1 MRNQAQRVPTR
12 RSFRRR
18 RGAVIILFAMLL
30 TVVAA
35 VMAFSIDVGYM
46 ANVRSELQNA
56 VDAGALAGAG
66 ALQEDAS
73 TADAAAIQYIQ
84 QNRVGNR
91 PVSPDSIEVSA
102 GVWNAT
108 TRTFTAGG
116 EFPNAFRVEVVD
128 QDQPLFFGRLLSQ
141 SLFDVQARA
150 TAVYQPRDILVVL
163 DLSTSMNNDSELAS
177 IGSLGEAAVLDN
189 LAEIYDD
196 LGAPVFGNL
205 QPDPVYIESTDTN
218 EILAQLGLTDVDYPY
233 PGGSWSEFV
242 QYVRDDST
250 VNSAGYAKKY
260 GYPTL
265 MQYWLAKRPL
275 ASDTPDL
282 WMASAQ
288 PVTAVKDSVTL
299 LLAYIQEV
307 QSDDLVGLAVYT
319 HPDGGAK
326 LEVELTRNMALVE
339 QTSRQRQPGHYEH
352 MTNIGAGLKVARE
365 ELIAHS
371 RRGAFK
377 MIVLMTDGQANL
389 PSDNANDFLLEQAQ
403 LTADA
408 KYPVVTISLGAGADQ
423 YIMQQVADV
432 TGGVHFNVPGGQS
445 VDEYEEQLKEVFR
458 QIASHRPLKLV
469 E

>member
-1 MRNQAQRVPTR
+1 
-12 RSFRRR
+12 
-18 RGAVIILFAMLL
+18 
-30 TVVAA
+30 
-35 VMAFSIDVGYM
+35 
-46 ANVRSELQNA
+46 
-56 VDAGALAGAG
+56 
-66 ALQEDAS
+66 
-73 TADAAAIQYIQ
+73 
-84 QNRVGNR
+84 
-91 PVSPDSIEVSA
+91 
-102 GVWNAT
+102 
-108 TRTFTAGG
+108 
-116 EFPNAFRVEVVD
+116 
-128 QDQPLFFGRLLSQ
+128 
-141 SLFDVQARA
+141 
-150 TAVYQPRDILVVL
+150 
-163 DLSTSMNNDSELAS
+163 
-177 IGSLGEAAVLDN
+177 
-189 LAEIYDD
+189 
-196 LGAPVFGNL
+196 
-205 QPDPVYIESTDTN
+205 
-218 EILAQLGLTDVDYPY
+218 
-233 PGGSWSEFV
+233 
-242 QYVRDDST
+242 VRDDST